1 MPGSTAA
8 YEMLLT
14 TVFLVQVVGNTLRQ
28 ISSQLRNLDQHL
40 TKVSSIRPL
49 EGRLVI
55 TLDLLDNQSAQPA
68 GPGDAEL

>member
-14 TVFLVQVVGNTLRQ
+14 TVFLVQVVGNTLHQ